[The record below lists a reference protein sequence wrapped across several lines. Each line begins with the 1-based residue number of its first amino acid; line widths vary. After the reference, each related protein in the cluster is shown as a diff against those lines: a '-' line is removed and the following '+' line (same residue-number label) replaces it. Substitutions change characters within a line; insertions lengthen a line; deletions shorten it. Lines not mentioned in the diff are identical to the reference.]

1 MATATA
7 SKQAPAKRTNPKSST
22 SATYTYKGVDS
33 KGNKVDGEIDGS
45 SQALVKAQLL
55 KQGIRV
61 NSVRKKPKP
70 LFGGGGKAIK
80 PADIAVFSRQLA
92 TMMKAGVPLVQAF
105 DIVADGLENPRMRT
119 LVLSIRDD
127 VASGGGFAASLRS
140 HPKYFDDLFC
150 NLVEAGEQSGA
161 LETMLDRIATYKE
174 KTEALKAKI
183 KKAMTYPIAVVVVAV
198 VVTAIL
204 LIKVVPQ
211 FASTFSSFGADLP
224 ALKLLKVLANSTF
237 SSFGADLP
245 AFTLFV
251 VGLSDLAQERWFVAL
266 LGTGAFIFG
275 FRELKRRSDSFAYLV
290 DRYVLKL
297 PVVGNIIYLSI
308 MARFGRTLSTTF
320 AAGVPLIDALTS
332 VAGAAG
338 NRIYRDA
345 ILQVRDDVSTGLQL
359 NTALRAKGIFPIL
372 LVQMAAIG
380 EESGALDAMLEKVAI
395 YYEEAVDNQVDNL
408 TALLEPIIMSVL
420 GVLVGGLLIA
430 MYLPIFQLGAVV

>member
-7 SKQAPAKRTNPKSST
+7 SKQAPAKRTKPKSST
-22 SATYTYKGVDS
+22 SATYTYKGVDR

-174 KTEALKAKI
+174 NTEALKGKI
-183 KKAMTYPIAVVVVAV
+183 KKAMTQPIDVVVVAV

-211 FASTFSSFGADLP
+211 FASNFSSFGADL
-224 ALKLLKVLANSTF
+224 L
-237 SSFGADLP
+237 